1 MNIYSFA
8 DAMTTVAEAIM
19 FWMLFEAFFERK
31 KEWPAWI
38 YGVCIFIVG
47 GLIGLCNKYLAFSML
62 NNICMIFCAA
72 IVYSFCMKE
81 VC

>member
-8 DAMTTVAEAIM
+8 DAMTTVAEAVM

-31 KEWPAWI
+31 KEWPIWI

-47 GLIGLCNKYLAFSML
+47 GGDWPMQ
-62 NNICMIFCAA
+62 
-72 IVYSFCMKE
+72 
-81 VC
+81 